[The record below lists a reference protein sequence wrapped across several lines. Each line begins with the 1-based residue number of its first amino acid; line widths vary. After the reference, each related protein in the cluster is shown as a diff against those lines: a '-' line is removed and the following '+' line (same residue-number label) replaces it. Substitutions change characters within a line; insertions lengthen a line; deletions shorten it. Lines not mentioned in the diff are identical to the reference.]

1 MIIDL
6 KIIDL
11 RLKIKKD
18 DDSKRENGDGC
29 KRCLLLGG
37 DVYSSSLV
45 CKCLLRCDV
54 SYLGGW
60 V

>member
-1 MIIDL
+1 M
-6 KIIDL
+6 IIDL
-11 RLKIKKD
+11 RLKVKKD
-18 DDSKRENGDGC
+18 DDSKRKNGDGC